1 MVMVGQVAGVD
12 VEQPLSSLAP
22 AGTSILFSHTITNV
36 GNGPDTFILTATSL
50 DGWPMRMMLDVNGN
64 GIEDVGDIPMAG
76 PLALNVDESAQVM
89 MVMDIPAGMPAA
101 ASQAAATLTA
111 TSQFDT
117 GVTDSVTDN
126 LEITPPIPSLVL
138 LKTVDAASAVAG
150 DILTYTI
157 TYQAAWLG
165 SNDLT
170 IRDTIPAGLSYE
182 AGTLRLGTT
191 ALTDVSGDDEGYHDQ
206 TAGVIEITIP
216 AAAIQPED
224 SVSFQVRV
232 VPVRTTTMIQ
242 NVAVASA
249 GATVGASNV
258 SETVIVGP
266 DLLLEK
272 TVQGPNPARSGD
284 ELVYSILLTNDG
296 SAGLAQ
302 AAVVI
307 DTLPAGLEIVD
318 AGPGGAVDG
327 NVVTWDL
334 GDVDPGDQVE
344 SLLQV
349 RVAGLI
355 PDTLAVVNVANL
367 SLGGVP
373 HTTTSAPSVLLLGNA
388 GDILALDLQGE
399 TLEAQLGEPVYLSF
413 VVDNRSDVT
422 VSEVGVRI
430 AIPTGLAWAEF
441 LEAADSIQT
450 EPGLVT
456 VYLQS
461 LAPGGKLEGRAAFAL
476 VSALPGNMVISA
488 VAFGRVDASAMSSP
502 APRIAALASGA
513 APTGAAAALTHGAA
527 PVAFDILSAEQ
538 LIFVGVRAG
547 TPLETRAVIGK
558 IWIDEDGNGRQDN
571 GEQGVLGVSVWNE
584 AGDVASSDSE
594 GKLSFRN
601 VRPGSHTFRVD
612 RSTLPLA
619 LRVNPDRDD
628 GFASLHLNGWASG
641 RISFGLIP
649 LGAKLV
655 DFQIRN
661 EDLAGGGESPVV
673 SLVDLAAPDAV
684 VTSVLVLEPHRAGW
698 PDVAYPV
705 PEGWVPLP
713 GAARLGAASVA
724 DPEIRLDRD
733 GSPWMFWTLEGFRE
747 PLTVTLEPLGAARSA
762 EAVTL
767 PPLRSDEE
775 RTLGA
780 REGLT
785 NGPGVE
791 LIAPIDGAVLGA
803 DRLYVGALG
812 DPGAPAT
819 LFLGD
824 SILAEGVIRGDGQVD
839 FISVGLPRGTS
850 RLRIRMKNSWGIER
864 WDSLRVHVTSA
875 PASFE
880 PVADTISFPA
890 DGLTIKETRVR
901 VLDAWGVP
909 VVNGPFVTVA
919 TRQAEVV
926 DSDEDASS
934 YGHQVQPGPDGWL
947 TLRIRAASEEIVDVL
962 TLQAGDASGEVAL
975 QHVPKARELMI
986 TSMGQFGLGA
996 APDDFGA
1003 VIVRG
1008 RLGAETA
1015 VTVAYDSRTLDA
1027 GRDAYGRTISPL
1039 DDAQYPILGDA
1050 SVRRSEASSRPGLSA
1065 RIQRG
1070 TDWVAAG
1077 ELANMGFGTTLT
1089 LAQYRR
1095 ALDGVAM
1102 NVSTGPVTWSGFGAL
1117 TTQSLRQVQI
1127 RGAGV
1132 SGPYNVGTGIVP
1144 GTEQVSVE
1152 TRDLDNPERSLQV
1165 QILGRLVDYQIDY
1178 VTGNLLLKSP
1188 VPSADLNNN
1197 PVFIVVTFEADG
1209 SGESTSVFGLRAATD
1224 FGLGL
1229 TVVQDRAV
1237 GQTFEMVG
1245 ADLRVRT
1252 RNGSELA
1259 AEVAYAENPDTAGL
1273 AVLASGRANL
1283 LGGAVSLT
1291 GQWMHVADGFRNP
1304 SNIGLQAVDEIQA
1317 GIQLQA
1323 AGSQLRM
1330 GHSRQMF
1337 NTSGIERRTTTAQVV
1352 TAPVMGVS
1360 LTAGLTDQ
1368 AVANGGPLGAVSR
1381 AGRLELGWQPSSR
1394 VRLWT
1399 EAQNSFL
1406 QTPGGGLGDF
1416 IGGGASLAVFSQLS
1430 LEARHLLTRNQQG
1443 DYSVTRF
1450 GLKSRFDQG
1459 TQAWGSY
1466 EIAGG
1471 VDRQTNAAVVGLN
1484 QKVRLGQ
1491 SWTVNAQMERRLG
1504 LERAVVSDPLRAAPF
1519 VQQEED
1525 FWSAGLGLEFLPKD
1539 GPYSASLQLERRDG
1553 AVRSSDMANLAADVT
1568 FNRSLAM
1575 LARGTYNR
1583 IEDAATGLPTQS
1595 SASGLFGLALRPA
1608 GSDAFNALLKLE
1620 WKQDENQPQ
1629 LSVFGTRGYESR
1641 LIGAA
1646 EAIWSPL
1653 ARVELGTRYAVRST
1667 RLVTGTQTP
1676 LTSLAHYM
1684 GSRLELGLASW
1695 LSVGGEGRVLMEGT
1709 SGEMRWDV
1717 APALTLTPIKA
1728 FEISSGYRLGDLLDP
1743 DFASNGGQGW
1753 FLTFQARLTE
1763 SVLNPIVDYWNSR
1776 MRSTMTR
1783 RGER

>member
-1050 SVRRSEASSRPGLSA
+1050 SVRRSEAKLPARPLRPYPAWNGLGRRRRAGEHGIWYHPHAGPVPPGSRRRGDERQHGPGDLEWIWCPHDAEPPPGPDPRCRRLGPLQRGHGHRAGYGAGQRGDSRPG
-1065 RIQRG
+1065 Q
-1070 TDWVAAG
+1070 
-1077 ELANMGFGTTLT
+1077 
-1089 LAQYRR
+1089 
-1095 ALDGVAM
+1095 
-1102 NVSTGPVTWSGFGAL
+1102 
-1117 TTQSLRQVQI
+1117 
-1127 RGAGV
+1127 
-1132 SGPYNVGTGIVP
+1132 P
-1144 GTEQVSVE
+1144 GTQPPGPDS
-1152 TRDLDNPERSLQV
+1152 
-1165 QILGRLVDYQIDY
+1165 
-1178 VTGNLLLKSP
+1178 
-1188 VPSADLNNN
+1188 
-1197 PVFIVVTFEADG
+1197 
-1209 SGESTSVFGLRAATD
+1209 RA
-1224 FGLGL
+1224 
-1229 TVVQDRAV
+1229 
-1237 GQTFEMVG
+1237 
-1245 ADLRVRT
+1245 
-1252 RNGSELA
+1252 
-1259 AEVAYAENPDTAGL
+1259 P
-1273 AVLASGRANL
+1273 
-1283 LGGAVSLT
+1283 
-1291 GQWMHVADGFRNP
+1291 
-1304 SNIGLQAVDEIQA
+1304 
-1317 GIQLQA
+1317 
-1323 AGSQLRM
+1323 
-1330 GHSRQMF
+1330 
-1337 NTSGIERRTTTAQVV
+1337 RRTT
-1352 TAPVMGVS
+1352 
-1360 LTAGLTDQ
+1360 
-1368 AVANGGPLGAVSR
+1368 
-1381 AGRLELGWQPSSR
+1381 
-1394 VRLWT
+1394 
-1399 EAQNSFL
+1399 
-1406 QTPGGGLGDF
+1406 
-1416 IGGGASLAVFSQLS
+1416 
-1430 LEARHLLTRNQQG
+1430 
-1443 DYSVTRF
+1443 
-1450 GLKSRFDQG
+1450 
-1459 TQAWGSY
+1459 
-1466 EIAGG
+1466 
-1471 VDRQTNAAVVGLN
+1471 
-1484 QKVRLGQ
+1484 
-1491 SWTVNAQMERRLG
+1491 
-1504 LERAVVSDPLRAAPF
+1504 
-1519 VQQEED
+1519 
-1525 FWSAGLGLEFLPKD
+1525 
-1539 GPYSASLQLERRDG
+1539 
-1553 AVRSSDMANLAADVT
+1553 
-1568 FNRSLAM
+1568 
-1575 LARGTYNR
+1575 
-1583 IEDAATGLPTQS
+1583 
-1595 SASGLFGLALRPA
+1595 
-1608 GSDAFNALLKLE
+1608 
-1620 WKQDENQPQ
+1620 
-1629 LSVFGTRGYESR
+1629 
-1641 LIGAA
+1641 
-1646 EAIWSPL
+1646 
-1653 ARVELGTRYAVRST
+1653 
-1667 RLVTGTQTP
+1667 
-1676 LTSLAHYM
+1676 
-1684 GSRLELGLASW
+1684 
-1695 LSVGGEGRVLMEGT
+1695 
-1709 SGEMRWDV
+1709 
-1717 APALTLTPIKA
+1717 
-1728 FEISSGYRLGDLLDP
+1728 
-1743 DFASNGGQGW
+1743 
-1753 FLTFQARLTE
+1753 
-1763 SVLNPIVDYWNSR
+1763 
-1776 MRSTMTR
+1776 RSTM
-1783 RGER
+1783 